1 MKLFM
6 RKPAVRQIKKEKY
19 YKNIKKVIAFSSRI
33 EYNSYCMIKLG
44 DNTTQSFQKY
54 HKTVLKKCGKIRYY
68 VEYVGT

>member
-19 YKNIKKVIAFSSRI
+19 YKNIKKLLLFHHVSNII
-33 EYNSYCMIKLG
+33 LIKLD
-44 DNTTQSFQKY
+44 DNTTQSFQNTTNCIEK
-54 HKTVLKKCGKIRYY
+54 VRKIRYY

>member
-44 DNTTQSFQKY
+44 DNTTQSFQNTTNCIEK
-54 HKTVLKKCGKIRYY
+54 VRKIRYY